1 MGSGNNPRRRNGSL
15 RNKQRK
21 ILMARYDECPLCG
34 LPLDKTLTNHL
45 DPMYPVIDEIVPIS
59 RGGMLV
65 LSNMQLVHRRCNA
78 RKGNK
83 LMSELV
89 VAKGRPPD
97 TPHTT
102 RKW

>member
-1 MGSGNNPRRRNGSL
+1 MGTGNPRRKNGNK

-45 DPMYPVIDEIVPIS
+45 DPMYPVIDEIIPIS
-59 RGGMLV
+59 RGGILE

-78 RKGNK
+78 IKGNK
-83 LMSELV
+83 LISELSI
-89 VAKGRPPD
+89 KNGRPPN